1 MIAVDGK
8 KLIFRLGKTGLL
20 LELDEVVEV
29 VEQIA
34 GRLDSSRSDI
44 GRGIVSALQFRQTWI
59 PAVDPALKLDI
70 FSEIMLK
77 DKKAVILR
85 GSEGNW
91 ALLVDQVD
99 DLSAAEDFQSCEIPF
114 LLKVSAMGF
123 YSQIKLLHNEPM
135 IVFEPERYYGS
146 TAVSV

>member
-1 MIAVDGK
+1 MIVDGSK
-8 KLIFRLGKTGLL
+8 KLIFRLGGTGFL
-20 LELDEVVEV
+20 LELGDVVEV
-29 VEQIA
+29 VERIA
-34 GRLDSSRSDI
+34 GMLDSSRSDI

-59 PAVDPALKLDI
+59 PVVDPALKLNI
-70 FSEIMLK
+70 FSVVKLK

-91 ALLVDQVD
+91 ALLVDQVGE
-99 DLSAAEDFQSCEIPF
+99 LSAAENFHSCEIPF

-123 YSQIKLLHNEPM
+123 YSQVKLLYNEPM

-146 TAVSV
+146 TAVSI